1 MTRKLTILRIKMK
14 NQRILEHKV
23 VFHQEITMVLIENM
37 KILDKNEALH
47 PERTMDKV
55 IINTQTLQ
63 AM

>member
-37 KILDKNEALH
+37 KILGKNEALH